1 MNKIEKLINELCPSG
16 TKRMKIK
23 DICSSISSGGTPKRD
38 EESYYNGN
46 IPWLRTQEVDFNEI
60 FDTGL
65 KITEEGLK
73 NSSAKYI
80 KENCVIIAMYG
91 ATAGKVAINKIPL
104 TTNQAC
110 CNLEINP
117 EIANYKYVYHWLF
130 KNYQNLK
137 ALGQGSQSNINSKI
151 VKDFII
157 PIPPLEIQEEIVKIL
172 DKFTDYVTEL
182 TTELTLRQKQYNYYR
197 DNLLSFEEGEVEWR
211 LLGEV
216 ARLKNGKDWK
226 NLQSGNV
233 PVFGSGGHMG
243 KYVDTCSYNKPTVLI
258 PRKGSISN
266 LFYID
271 MPFWNVDTI
280 YYTEINYEFVIPKY
294 FYYVL
299 KNVDLESMA
308 TNPTR
313 PSLTQ
318 SIIDKIPIPI
328 PSIEEQKKIV
338 EVLDYLF
345 IIISDI
351 ENGLPKEI
359 ELRQKQYEY
368 YRDKLLTFD

>member
-73 NSSAKYI
+73 NSSAK
-80 KENCVIIAMYG
+80 
-91 ATAGKVAINKIPL
+91 
-104 TTNQAC
+104 
-110 CNLEINP
+110 
-117 EIANYKYVYHWLF
+117 
-130 KNYQNLK
+130 
-137 ALGQGSQSNINSKI
+137 
-151 VKDFII
+151 
-157 PIPPLEIQEEIVKIL
+157 
-172 DKFTDYVTEL
+172 TEL
-182 TTELTLRQKQYNYYR
+182 TTELTLRQKQYDYFR
-197 DNLLSFEEGEVEWR
+197 DKLLSFEGEEVEWR

-271 MPFWNVDTI
+271 KPFWNVDTI
-280 YYTEINYEFVIPKY
+280 YYTEINSEFVIPKY

-345 IIISDI
+345 IIISDL

-359 ELRQKQYEY
+359 ELRQNQYEY
-368 YRDKLLTFD
+368 YRNKLFTFD

>member
-172 DKFTDYVTEL
+172 DKFTAYVTEL

-216 ARLKNGKDWK
+216 ARLKNGKD
-226 NLQSGNV
+226 
-233 PVFGSGGHMG
+233 
-243 KYVDTCSYNKPTVLI
+243 
-258 PRKGSISN
+258 
-266 LFYID
+266 
-271 MPFWNVDTI
+271 
-280 YYTEINYEFVIPKY
+280 
-294 FYYVL
+294 
-299 KNVDLESMA
+299 
-308 TNPTR
+308 
-313 PSLTQ
+313 
-318 SIIDKIPIPI
+318 
-328 PSIEEQKKIV
+328 
-338 EVLDYLF
+338 
-345 IIISDI
+345 
-351 ENGLPKEI
+351 
-359 ELRQKQYEY
+359 
-368 YRDKLLTFD
+368 

>member
-1 MNKIEKLINELCPSG
+1 MNKIETLLKELCPNG
-16 TKRMKIK
+16 V
-23 DICSSISSGGTPKRD
+23 
-38 EESYYNGN
+38 EWESLG
-46 IPWLRTQEVDFNEI
+46 E
-60 FDTGL
+60 
-65 KITEEGLK
+65 
-73 NSSAKYI
+73 S
-80 KENCVIIAMYG
+80 C
-91 ATAGKVAINKIPL
+91 
-104 TTNQAC
+104 
-110 CNLEINP
+110 
-117 EIANYKYVYHWLF
+117 EIANSGRKPVKSSLRESGDIPYYGANNIQDYVNGFTHDGDYILIAEDGSASLENYSVQRVKGKFWANNHVHVIRGKDKVINGFLFHYFKYMNFSAYLTGGTRA
-130 KNYQNLK
+130 KLTK
-137 ALGQGSQSNINSKI
+137 GKLIEIK
-151 VKDFII
+151 I

-182 TTELTLRQKQYNYYR
+182 TTELTLRQKQYHYYR
-197 DNLLSFEEGEVEWR
+197 DMLLSFEDGEVEWKS
-211 LLGEV
+211 LGEV

-226 NLQSGNV
+226 NLQKGTV

-243 KYVDTCSYNKPTVLI
+243 KFVATYSYNKPTVLI

-271 MPFWNVDTI
+271 KPFWNVDTI
-280 YYTEINYEFVIPKY
+280 YYTEINTKFLIPKY

-299 KNVDLESMA
+299 KNIDLESMA

-328 PSIEEQKKIV
+328 PSLEAQKKIV

-345 IIISDI
+345 MIINDL

-359 ELRQKQYEY
+359 ELRKKQYEY
-368 YRDKLLTFD
+368 YRDKLLSFD